1 MNIKPV
7 TTQISRPLQPRPV
20 VREGLM
26 LPKGPDYSDECGN
39 RERWGERE
47 TSKLREEDVGR
58 SWV

>member
-1 MNIKPV
+1 M
-7 TTQISRPLQPRPV
+7 TTQINRPLQPRAV

-26 LPKGPDYSDECGN
+26 LPKGPDCSDECGN
-39 RERWGERE
+39 RGRWGGRE